1 MDSAYVSL
9 IVFIIATIIYCLFGK
24 VPITLGTGGSEDDY
38 LNILTGVQ
46 SQNLMRLG
54 IYFIVVIVSQLFIN
68 TAYLINK
75 CGGSTANNIG
85 TATTVTLLPWI
96 FIFGVIIIV
105 LTIFPGFKSAFS
117 NVIGYFAIS
126 GSANK
131 ILGDILDTNTDIEES
146 IKKEGISDGEKAN
159 LKKTAD
165 LILKLCGDN
174 SFLINEL
181 SPENYFQSWN
191 MMKPLMKQGND
202 FEAEKQQL
210 LNLILMK
217 DNIGEMMWYIY
228 TGVLVTSIISFNLAT
243 RSCIKSPEQLKAS
256 HDEYLQKEAENKKQ
270 QELND
275 SQTVTLT

>member
-96 FIFGVIIIV
+96 FIFGVIISFIRYYIV
-105 LTIFPGFKSAFS
+105 
-117 NVIGYFAIS
+117 
-126 GSANK
+126 
-131 ILGDILDTNTDIEES
+131 
-146 IKKEGISDGEKAN
+146 
-159 LKKTAD
+159 
-165 LILKLCGDN
+165 
-174 SFLINEL
+174 
-181 SPENYFQSWN
+181 
-191 MMKPLMKQGND
+191 
-202 FEAEKQQL
+202 
-210 LNLILMK
+210 
-217 DNIGEMMWYIY
+217 
-228 TGVLVTSIISFNLAT
+228 
-243 RSCIKSPEQLKAS
+243 
-256 HDEYLQKEAENKKQ
+256 
-270 QELND
+270 
-275 SQTVTLT
+275 